1 MRRDP
6 IPRSRRPDLL
16 VRPPSRA
23 DGHGSGWAAL
33 FDPSA
38 SLVELADLFARD
50 LISLGE
56 LERQITKVLAA
67 LTSGSSLAGVP
78 RPCAEPPPPPRRA
91 SRRPACGRSS
101 SGGT

>member
-6 IPRSRRPDLL
+6 VPRSRRPDLL
-16 VRPPSRA
+16 TRPPSRA

-38 SLVELADLFARD
+38 ALVELADLFARG
-50 LISLGE
+50 LISLG
-56 LERQITKVLAA
+56 
-67 LTSGSSLAGVP
+67 SSNVRSPRSWPPSPRAPRSRVYRDHVP
-78 RPCAEPPPPPRRA
+78 SHLRRLGA

-101 SGGT
+101 